1 MEKLLPDSKLQFMT
15 DGKGK
20 KTGVLLSLRD
30 YRRIEEQIENFEDTI
45 DLLRA
50 EREAD
55 AFTPYEEFRKT
66 WLSK

>member
-1 MEKLLPDSKLQFMT
+1 METLLPDSKLKFLT

-30 YRRIEEQIENFEDTI
+30 FRRIEEQIENFEDTI

-50 EREAD
+50 EREAVS
-55 AFTPYEEFRKT
+55 FTPYEEFRKT
-66 WLSK
+66 WLLK

>member
-1 MEKLLPDSKLQFMT
+1 MEKLLSDSKLQFMT

-20 KTGVLLSLRD
+20 KIGVLLSLRD

-55 AFTPYEEFRKT
+55 SFTPYEEFRKT